1 MPSARRC
8 AVVQAPVGDLR
19 RRDRD
24 RENRCIASV
33 VERWCYD
40 LGSVEM
46 MAPGQSVTALRVDD
60 LKVSFRSQRGIARA
74 VRGVSFHV
82 NSGETLGLV
91 GESGSGKSVTALT
104 VIGMVRDS
112 LNARVEGSVKLGDEE
127 LLGRSDADFR
137 AIRRT
142 RMSMVVQ
149 DPLSSLNPAYT
160 IGNQV
165 MESLSL
171 AGVRR
176 RAEARSG
183 AVDLLESMRIPGA
196 KDRLKSYPHE
206 FSGGMRQRTV
216 SAMALAGS
224 PEVLIADE
232 PTTALDVT
240 MEAAYLDVLK
250 SVISERR
257 LGVLFITHDLGVVSR
272 MCDRVAVMY
281 AGRIV
286 ELGDVEQILFEPG
299 HPYTRALLRA
309 VPSIS
314 GSSRIVGVPGSPS
327 SPYSTVAGCP
337 FADRCWLY
345 EALGRPQRCVEEAPP
360 LATDVGHVGADADDG
375 EHLSACHFHDECRQW
390 PDDEL

>member
-1 MPSARRC
+1 MVS
-8 AVVQAPVGDLR
+8 G
-19 RRDRD
+19 
-24 RENRCIASV
+24 
-33 VERWCYD
+33 
-40 LGSVEM
+40 
-46 MAPGQSVTALRVDD
+46 TAKAALQVDD
-60 LKVSFRSQRGIARA
+60 LRVSFRSQRGVARA
-74 VRGVSFHV
+74 VRGVSFQLRP
-82 NSGETLGLV
+82 GETLGLV

-104 VIGMVRDS
+104 LIGMVRDS
-112 LNARVEGSVKLGDEE
+112 TNTRVQGSVKLGDEE
-127 LLGRSDADFR
+127 LLGKTDSAFR
-137 AIRRT
+137 ALRRT

-171 AGVRR
+171 AGLRPRGRVRD
-176 RAEARSG
+176 EA
-183 AVDLLESMRIPGA
+183 VKLLERMRIPGA
-196 KDRLKSYPHE
+196 RNRLKSYPHE

-250 SVISERR
+250 SVIDESE
-257 LGVLFITHDLGVVSR
+257 LGLLFITHDLGVVSR

-286 ELGDVEQILFEPG
+286 EIGDVQEILFKPT

-314 GSSRIVGVPGSPS
+314 GSGRVIGVPGAPS
-327 SPYSTVAGCP
+327 SPYDSVVGCP
-337 FADRCWLY
+337 FAERCWLY
-345 EALGRPQRCVEEAPP
+345 ESLGRPLRCTEERPSLAPS
-360 LATDVGHVGADADDG
+360 ADGLKRDEQAQK
-375 EHLSACHFHDECRQW
+375 SACHFLDDCQRW
-390 PDDEL
+390 PEADLSSKSQ

>member
-1 MPSARRC
+1 METMVAGR
-8 AVVQAPVGDLR
+8 AKA
-19 RRDRD
+19 
-24 RENRCIASV
+24 
-33 VERWCYD
+33 
-40 LGSVEM
+40 
-46 MAPGQSVTALRVDD
+46 ALEVDD
-60 LKVSFRSQRGIARA
+60 LRVSFRSQRGVARA
-74 VRGVSFHV
+74 VRGVSFQLNH
-82 NSGETLGLV
+82 GETLGLV

-104 VIGMVRDS
+104 LIGMVRDS
-112 LNARVEGSVKLGDEE
+112 SNTRVQGSVKLGEEE
-127 LLGRSDADFR
+127 LLGKSDAAFR
-137 AIRRT
+137 ALRRT

-171 AGVRR
+171 AGLRPRGLVRN
-176 RAEARSG
+176 EA
-183 AVDLLESMRIPGA
+183 VKLLERMRIPGA
-196 KDRLKSYPHE
+196 RNRLKSYPHE

-250 SVISERR
+250 SVIDESD
-257 LGVLFITHDLGVVSR
+257 LGALFITHDLGVVSR

-286 ELGDVEQILFEPG
+286 EMGDVQDILFKPT

-314 GSSRIVGVPGSPS
+314 GSGRVVGVPGAPS
-327 SPYSTVAGCP
+327 SPYSTASGCP
-337 FADRCWLY
+337 FAERCWLY
-345 EALGRPQRCVEEAPP
+345 ESLGRPVRCTEERPSLAPS
-360 LATDVGHVGADADDG
+360 DDSVGDD
-375 EHLSACHFHDECRQW
+375 EQAQLSACHFRDDCGRW
-390 PDDEL
+390 PEGELPSEPQ